1 MLHVRFHHH
10 HCSHQTFHQSPPPP
24 NAPALIRFLLS
35 DLPSDVLSIAH
46 SGSVS
51 YLSLRFR
58 FREPLLWDFVM
69 CSADQIRFRYRYNC
83 SQFFSLKFRFQMRF
97 YLLLQSRMSADCADE
112 AASASGAQSSLPAQ
126 ASKVAPGASR
136 NGSCS

>member
-35 DLPSDVLSIAH
+35 DLPSDLLQIALS
-46 SGSVS
+46 SLS
-51 YLSLRFR
+51 YLSLRLR
-58 FREPLLWDFVM
+58 FREPLWDSVM
-69 CSADQIRFRYRYNC
+69 CSADQIRFRYLTV
-83 SQFFSLKFRFQMRF
+83 FSSKFRFQMRF

-126 ASKVAPGASR
+126 ASKVALGASR